1 MAIAVQQI
9 FIGGMLQDLR
19 VSLRLVFLHKTV
31 RVNVMND
38 RNLHGLYKTR
48 RKVEE
53 ADGNSFSFFVGK
65 PSHVSAS
72 FFLFANDLQKF
83 R

>member
-1 MAIAVQQI
+1 M
-9 FIGGMLQDLR
+9 DC
-19 VSLRLVFLHKTV
+19 
-31 RVNVMND
+31 
-38 RNLHGLYKTR
+38 TR
-48 RKVEE
+48 RGEKYLEE